1 MQRGTRARCD
11 LVSFDLRTREAL
23 LGGPGMR
30 RTTHVAL
37 VPRARALFILI
48 PDRRFLH

>member
-11 LVSFDLRTREAL
+11 LVSFDLRTREVL